1 MTVYCH
7 RCSATLDAEASFC
20 PHCAAPQ
27 LRVAALESA
36 DGNGAAGP
44 GPIHGGMGTTH
55 DRRTVEWQN
64 VIRLALALAIP
75 VGLCSLVFPLSV
87 VAPISAPIILIS
99 LYRRRRPGSLLDGRS
114 GFRIGTLTGLLAAY
128 VSAFGIACWQIFQRY
143 SLHQGP
149 WMDQQYS
156 MVIRQSIEA
165 SGRMTH
171 NDPSSVQQTRMML
184 DFALA
189 PNGRAT
195 YALFSMVA
203 LASGIVLLAGL
214 GGVLGARLTRR
225 STQQIGQQ

>member
-7 RCSATLDAEASFC
+7 RCSGALDQEASFC

-27 LRVAALESA
+27 LRVAALESGE
-36 DGNGAAGP
+36 GNGASGP
-44 GPIHGGMGTTH
+44 GPSLGTIH
-55 DRRTVEWQN
+55 DRRTVEWRN
-64 VIRLALALAIP
+64 VIRLALLLAIP
-75 VGLCSLVFPLSV
+75 VGLSSLVFPLSV
-87 VAPISAPIILIS
+87 VAPISAPMILIS
-99 LYRRRRPGSLLDGRS
+99 LYRRRRPGSFLDGRS

-128 VSAFGIACWQIFQRY
+128 VSAFGIACWQLFQRY
-143 SLHQGP
+143 SLHQGQ

-156 MVIRQSIEA
+156 NVIRQSIEA

-225 STQQIGQQ
+225 STQQYGQQ

>member
-7 RCSATLDAEASFC
+7 RCSGALDPEASFC

-36 DGNGAAGP
+36 EENGAAGP
-44 GPIHGGMGTTH
+44 GPIPATMH

-75 VGLCSLVFPLSV
+75 VGLCSLIFPLSV

-99 LYRRRRPGSLLDGRS
+99 LYHRRRPGSFLDGRN

-128 VSAFGIACWQIFQRY
+128 VSAFGISCWQLFQRY
-143 SLHQGP
+143 SLNRGQ
-149 WMDQQYS
+149 WLDQQYAT
-156 MVIRQSIEA
+156 VIRQSIEA

-171 NDPSSVQQTRMML
+171 NDPASVQQTRMML

>member
-1 MTVYCH
+1 VFAGFPALGGGPDLCTDH
-7 RCSATLDAEASFC
+7 PDFALPPASPRLF
-20 PHCAAPQ
+20 P
-27 LRVAALESA
+27 
-36 DGNGAAGP
+36 DGP
-44 GPIHGGMGTTH
+44 
-55 DRRTVEWQN
+55 
-64 VIRLALALAIP
+64 
-75 VGLCSLVFPLSV
+75 
-87 VAPISAPIILIS
+87 
-99 LYRRRRPGSLLDGRS
+99 S

-128 VSAFGIACWQIFQRY
+128 VSAFGVACWQIFQRY
-143 SLHQGP
+143 SLHQGQ

-156 MVIRQSIEA
+156 AVIRQSIEA

-171 NDPSSVQQTRMML
+171 NDPSGVEQTRMML

>member
-1 MTVYCH
+1 MSVYCH
-7 RCSATLDAEASFC
+7 RCSGALDPEAGFC

-27 LRVAALESA
+27 LRLAALESVEGDA
-36 DGNGAAGP
+36 AAGP
-44 GPIHGGMGTTH
+44 GPVLGTTH
-55 DRRTVEWQN
+55 DRRSVEWQN

-99 LYRRRRPGSLLDGRS
+99 LYRRHRPGSFLDGRS

-128 VSAFGIACWQIFQRY
+128 VSAFGIACWQLFQRY
-143 SLHQGP
+143 SLHQGA

-156 MVIRQSIEA
+156 TVIRQSIEA

-171 NDPSSVQQTRMML
+171 NDPTSVQQTRMML

-214 GGVLGARLTRR
+214 GGVVGARLTRR

>member
-7 RCSATLDAEASFC
+7 RCSGALDHEVSFC

-27 LRVAALESA
+27 LRVAALESVEG
-36 DGNGAAGP
+36 DGAAAP
-44 GPIHGGMGTTH
+44 GPILGTMH
-55 DRRTVEWQN
+55 ERRTVEWRN
-64 VIRLALALAIP
+64 VIRLALLLAIP
-75 VGLCSLVFPLSV
+75 VGLSSLVFPLSV
-87 VAPISAPIILIS
+87 VAPVSAPMILIA

-128 VSAFGIACWQIFQRY
+128 VSAFGIACWQLFQRY
-143 SLHQGP
+143 SLHQGH

-156 MVIRQSIEA
+156 NVIRQSIEA

-171 NDPSSVQQTRMML
+171 SDPSSVQQTRIML

-214 GGVLGARLTRR
+214 GGVVGARLTRR